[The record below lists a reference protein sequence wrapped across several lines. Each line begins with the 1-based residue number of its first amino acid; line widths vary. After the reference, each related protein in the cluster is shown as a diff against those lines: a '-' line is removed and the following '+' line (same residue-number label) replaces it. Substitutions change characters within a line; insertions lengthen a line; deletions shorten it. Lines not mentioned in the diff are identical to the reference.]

1 MIRYTFLDG
10 KVFIDESDYFP
21 SAKKASS
28 PIRLSVVLF
37 VKARSDSI
45 ALKHTYQQK
54 QTLDKEEVSEDD

>member
-1 MIRYTFLDG
+1 MIKYTFLKG
-10 KVFIDESDYFP
+10 QVFIDESNYFQ
-21 SAKKASS
+21 SAKRGSL

-54 QTLDKEEVSEDD
+54 QILDKEEVAEDD